1 MMISRR
7 RQRGLTRAVV
17 AAGALLITG
26 IALLPL
32 KRDDRLPS
40 PPENTPGAAAGRAP
54 PVISR
59 SVVANAAVPSAPAA
73 VSVDPALLDTPEAR
87 AYLEREQFNER
98 ARRFFADAA
107 QADAAS
113 THAASTDAMRAR
125 EAQWL
130 DAAIGRYERERQLS
144 AGEAMNLR
152 LGLIQ
157 ASGLP
162 EDERA
167 ARMATVVSDY
177 ERDGARREAQW
188 AAQQRSDA
196 AFVQYKSREQAIVA
210 DVMAMAQIPDG
221 LSRDEYLRRRLEA
234 ERVAAMR

>member
-7 RQRGLTRAVV
+7 RQHGLARAVV
-17 AAGALLITG
+17 VAGALLITG

-32 KRDDRLPS
+32 ERDDSLPS
-40 PPENTPGAAAGRAP
+40 PPENTPSAVAGRAP
-54 PVISR
+54 PVLSPP
-59 SVVANAAVPSAPAA
+59 VVAHAAVPAA
-73 VSVDPALLDTPEAR
+73 ATVSVDAALLDTPEAR

-98 ARRFFADAA
+98 ARRFFTDAA
-107 QADAAS
+107 HADAAS
-113 THAASTDAMRAR
+113 TPAASTDAAR
-125 EAQWL
+125 EREARWL

-152 LGLIQ
+152 LGLIE

-162 EDERA
+162 EAERA

-188 AAQQRSDA
+188 AAQLRSDA

-234 ERVAAMR
+234 ERVATMR